1 MYLKFYSP
9 SSHKKKKIGKYY
21 AKVKTAKTSM
31 DDFSFIVEDKIACTK
46 LNTNFNILQTT
57 QLQLTFC
64 CILKFKSISI
74 FYFVLYSTS
83 HYISTIYIL

>member
-31 DDFSFIVEDKIACTK
+31 DDFSFIVEDKQ
-46 LNTNFNILQTT
+46 N
-57 QLQLTFC
+57 
-64 CILKFKSISI
+64 
-74 FYFVLYSTS
+74 
-83 HYISTIYIL
+83 